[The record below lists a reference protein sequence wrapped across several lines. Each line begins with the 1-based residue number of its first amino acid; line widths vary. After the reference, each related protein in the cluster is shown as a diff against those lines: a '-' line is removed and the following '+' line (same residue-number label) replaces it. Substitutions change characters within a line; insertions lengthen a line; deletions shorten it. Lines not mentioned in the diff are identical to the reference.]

1 VKDKADGFSII
12 GFVPELLR
20 VNSGKQNGTRD
31 IAMQGVWAHGSN

>member
-20 VNSGKQNGTRD
+20 VNPGKQNRTSD
-31 IAMQGVWAHGSN
+31 IAMRGVKAHGSN

>member
-31 IAMQGVWAHGSN
+31 IAMRGVKADGSN